1 LACAI
6 FIAAGRPFPVGA
18 CRSSFIVFQ
27 PLQSGQRPSHRGDW
41 WPQAWQEKL
50 VFARIRKILKKLEV

>member
-1 LACAI
+1 MSAIGVAFACAV
-6 FIAAGRPFPVGA
+6 FIAAGRPLPVAA
-18 CRSSFIVFQ
+18 CRSSFMVFQ

-50 VFARIRKILKKLEV
+50 VFARI

>member
-1 LACAI
+1 M
-6 FIAAGRPFPVGA
+6 
-18 CRSSFIVFQ
+18 VFQ

-50 VFARIRKILKKLEV
+50 VFARIQKSLNLEGKPEIYSKG

>member
-1 LACAI
+1 
-6 FIAAGRPFPVGA
+6 
-18 CRSSFIVFQ
+18 VFQ

-50 VFARIRKILKKLEV
+50 VFARIQRSLKCLGEYAVYTKGSS

>member
-1 LACAI
+1 
-6 FIAAGRPFPVGA
+6 
-18 CRSSFIVFQ
+18 VFQ

-50 VFARIRKILKKLEV
+50 VLARIQKSLNKLGGKSEGL